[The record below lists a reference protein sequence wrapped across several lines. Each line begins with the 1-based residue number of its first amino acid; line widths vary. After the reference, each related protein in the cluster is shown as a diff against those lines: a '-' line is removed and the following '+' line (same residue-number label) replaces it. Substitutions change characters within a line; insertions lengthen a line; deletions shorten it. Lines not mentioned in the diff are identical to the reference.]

1 MSIKKFR
8 APMSRKVTRTESCT
22 SVKTPFGLRKV
33 NQYIQVKKIGVGAYG
48 DVYMVIDPSK
58 ENYPA

>member
-1 MSIKKFR
+1 
-8 APMSRKVTRTESCT
+8 MSRKITRTESCT